1 MAQKFP
7 GFYLYFD
14 WIDALSTIPAT
25 KAMEIIRNMRSFLE
39 DGTPPTPMK
48 GSANSI
54 QLMILAQLTR
64 AKKNAENGRL
74 GGAPAHKKHAATTVL
89 PDTCQ
94 GTVQHGVGEP
104 LLDFLREKRED
115 LTDPYGS
122 KGHGGEERKRDSLSV
137 RERFP
142 GIFNNPS

>member
-25 KAMEIIRNMRSFLE
+25 KAMEIIRNMRYFLE
-39 DGTPPTPMK
+39 DGESPDAMK

-54 QLMILAQLTR
+54 QLMMLAQLTR
-64 AKKNAENGRL
+64 AKMNAENGRL

-89 PDTCQ
+89 PDTSK
-94 GTVQHGVGEP
+94 GTVQHGEGET
-104 LLDFLREKRED
+104 LLDYFLKEKLKD
-115 LTDPYGS
+115 LTDQHGS
-122 KGHGGEERKRDSLSV
+122 DGGEDRKRDVLSV